1 MALGNLGVA
10 LENICWRGYKKVEKK
25 LFFSEN
31 AYTCSK
37 DNACLNHSKII
48 IQQGRGTSKSVVA
61 LRILYLGVL
70 NYTEIF
76 IECLNKTCKYTLCIY
91 IYNNKEKKI

>member
-1 MALGNLGVA
+1 MPLFLLKMPVTA
-10 LENICWRGYKKVEKK
+10 VEIMLK
-25 LFFSEN
+25 S
-31 AYTCSK
+31 
-37 DNACLNHSKII
+37 I